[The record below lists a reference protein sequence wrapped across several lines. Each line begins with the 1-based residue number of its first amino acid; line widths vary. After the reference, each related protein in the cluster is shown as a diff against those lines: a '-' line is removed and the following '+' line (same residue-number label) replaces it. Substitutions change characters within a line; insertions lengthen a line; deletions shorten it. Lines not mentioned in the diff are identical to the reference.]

1 MGRTALALLALLVAV
16 SAQASSL
23 ERFERYLRTTHS
35 ARADFEQQVF
45 DARQALIQTA
55 TGHFAFERPGR
66 FRWVYV
72 TPMRQL
78 IVGDGA
84 RVWIYDEDL
93 AQVTV
98 RRLASALG
106 STPAALISGSTDVMQ
121 AFVFSELGLRDSLE
135 WLEAKPRDAESGFDR
150 IRLGMSAVGVEAM
163 ELVDHFGQTTRLRFS
178 NVERNP
184 VLDPGR
190 FRFTPPPGTDV
201 LGEP

>member
-1 MGRTALALLALLVAV
+1 MGRTALALIALLVAV